1 MRRVFA
7 TTAALA
13 VLSGCSLMGD
23 QSSVDYKS
31 ATTLPPLEV
40 PPDLTS
46 PSRDNRY
53 AIPDQTP
60 RSSATLSGYEAERR
74 DPTRRAAAAQT
85 ATGAPAVLPES
96 DRMRIERAG
105 TQRWLVVQDSP
116 ERLWPLIKDF
126 WQTSG
131 FLIKLEM
138 PEAGVMETDW
148 AESRS
153 RVQEG
158 AVRDFLGRLID
169 QVSSTSERDK
179 YRTRL
184 DRTADGKGT
193 EIYISHRG
201 MQEVYTTREAT
212 SSTPGQTAWQPR
224 APDPELEAEFLRRLM
239 VRLGAPGDTAKRLA
253 VASTAPPTPQQQRA
267 EIVKSNDGT
276 ERLQVYEA
284 FDRAW
289 RRVGLALDRVGFTVE
304 DRDRQKGLYFVRYAD
319 PEAEMNEKDK
329 GFIGRLF
336 SFGSDSK
343 VKAEQYRVLVSPEA
357 AGAASGSQ
365 VQVLNKDG
373 NAERSKTTQR
383 ILVLL
388 HEQLK

>member
-1 MRRVFA
+1 MQRFVA
-7 TTAALA
+7 ATAALA
-13 VLSGCSLMGD
+13 VLSGCTLFGGD

-46 PSRDNRY
+46 PQRDNRY

-74 DPTRRAAAAQT
+74 DPRRAPAGAAPGT
-85 ATGAPAVLPES
+85 PVVLPQVEH
-96 DRMRIERAG
+96 MRIERDG
-105 TQRWLVVQDSP
+105 NQRWLVVQEPP
-116 ERLWPLIKDF
+116 EKLWPLVKDF
-126 WQTSG
+126 WQQNG
-131 FLIKLEM
+131 FLIRVEM
-138 PEAGVMETDW
+138 PEAGVLETDW
-148 AESRS
+148 AESRP
-153 RVQEG
+153 RIEEG
-158 AVRDFLGRLID
+158 AVRQFIGKLLE
-169 QVSSTSERDK
+169 QVYSTAERDK

-184 DRTADGKGT
+184 DRTPDGNGT

-201 MQEVYTTREAT
+201 MQEIYTTREAT
-212 SSTPGQTAWQPR
+212 SSTPGQTAWQAR

-239 VRLGAPGDTAKRLA
+239 VKLGAPGERAKQV
-253 VASTAPPTPQQQRA
+253 VASSEPQQRA

-276 ERLQVYEA
+276 ERLQVYEP

-329 GFIGRLF
+329 GFMGRLF
-336 SFGSDSK
+336 SWGSDAK
-343 VKAEQYRVLVSPEA
+343 VKAEQYRVLVSQEG
-357 AGAASGSQ
+357 AGAAAGSQ